1 MLRIKMIEY
10 QDYPKMHKCLNH
22 NKKFQY
28 IHYTD
33 GSTDLLHTYV
43 SNYKTRVSY
52 CSCCSNNPAFKKI
65 RQDTFGVPET
75 GHPWC
80 TRDRTRLVY
89 PRQDTLGVPDVK
101 SRSVLRILK
110 RGQRARIAARFFS
123 RFWILILMDSLEYSI
138 LIPHLNVI
146 FLLVKSWVYKRIR
159 QHCDWLSESGR
170 FTEFSKH
177 YYDAILYLQ
186 TKKRVM
192 QQCKQIEN

>member
-22 NKKFQY
+22 NKTFQY

-75 GHPWC
+75 GHAWC
-80 TRDRTRLVY
+80 TRDRTPLVY
-89 PRQDTLGVPDVK
+89 PRQDTLGVPETGYPWCTRDRTPLVYPTGHPW
-101 SRSVLRILK
+101 RCGGLLINCMLRA
-110 RGQRARIAARFFS
+110 GA
-123 RFWILILMDSLEYSI
+123 YSG
-138 LIPHLNVI
+138 
-146 FLLVKSWVYKRIR
+146 F
-159 QHCDWLSESGR
+159 
-170 FTEFSKH
+170 
-177 YYDAILYLQ
+177 
-186 TKKRVM
+186 
-192 QQCKQIEN
+192 